1 MEPKDQLEVRSL
13 LFLERVHDKNII
25 LWYNIFG
32 WRWNI
37 MKNFRIKVA
46 SLFAILALSITM
58 VVFAAGVI
66 DHSAVLNGKVA
77 AQGLV
82 KVNDTVQEG
91 QVLVSV
97 ETLTG
102 VAPTSRAKVTGV
114 VTEVL
119 VTPGQSV
126 KTGQIVVKVESQNP

>member
-1 MEPKDQLEVRSL
+1 
-13 LFLERVHDKNII
+13 
-25 LWYNIFG
+25 
-32 WRWNI
+32 

-91 QVLVSV
+91 KVLVSV

>member
-1 MEPKDQLEVRSL
+1 
-13 LFLERVHDKNII
+13 
-25 LWYNIFG
+25 
-32 WRWNI
+32 

-91 QVLVSV
+91 QVLVSG

>member
-1 MEPKDQLEVRSL
+1 
-13 LFLERVHDKNII
+13 
-25 LWYNIFG
+25 
-32 WRWNI
+32 

-46 SLFAILALSITM
+46 SLFSILSLSITM

>member
-1 MEPKDQLEVRSL
+1 
-13 LFLERVHDKNII
+13 
-25 LWYNIFG
+25 
-32 WRWNI
+32 

-46 SLFAILALSITM
+46 SFFAILALSITM

>member
-1 MEPKDQLEVRSL
+1 M
-13 LFLERVHDKNII
+13 
-25 LWYNIFG
+25 
-32 WRWNI
+32 
-37 MKNFRIKVA
+37 A

>member
-1 MEPKDQLEVRSL
+1 
-13 LFLERVHDKNII
+13 
-25 LWYNIFG
+25 
-32 WRWNI
+32 

-119 VTPGQSV
+119 VTPGQLV

>member
-1 MEPKDQLEVRSL
+1 
-13 LFLERVHDKNII
+13 
-25 LWYNIFG
+25 
-32 WRWNI
+32 

-77 AQGLV
+77 AQVLV
-82 KVNDTVQEG
+82 KVNDTVREG

>member
-1 MEPKDQLEVRSL
+1 
-13 LFLERVHDKNII
+13 
-25 LWYNIFG
+25 
-32 WRWNI
+32 

-66 DHSAVLNGKVA
+66 DHSAVLIGKVA

>member
-1 MEPKDQLEVRSL
+1 
-13 LFLERVHDKNII
+13 
-25 LWYNIFG
+25 
-32 WRWNI
+32 

-97 ETLTG
+97 ETLTC

>member
-1 MEPKDQLEVRSL
+1 
-13 LFLERVHDKNII
+13 
-25 LWYNIFG
+25 
-32 WRWNI
+32 

>member
-1 MEPKDQLEVRSL
+1 M
-13 LFLERVHDKNII
+13 
-25 LWYNIFG
+25 
-32 WRWNI
+32 
-37 MKNFRIKVA
+37 
-46 SLFAILALSITM
+46 
-58 VVFAAGVI
+58 
-66 DHSAVLNGKVA
+66 
-77 AQGLV
+77 
-82 KVNDTVQEG
+82 
-91 QVLVSV
+91 SV

>member
-1 MEPKDQLEVRSL
+1 
-13 LFLERVHDKNII
+13 
-25 LWYNIFG
+25 
-32 WRWNI
+32 

-91 QVLVSV
+91 QVLLSV

>member
-1 MEPKDQLEVRSL
+1 
-13 LFLERVHDKNII
+13 
-25 LWYNIFG
+25 
-32 WRWNI
+32 

-126 KTGQIVVKVESQNP
+126 KTGQIVVKVEYQNP

>member
-1 MEPKDQLEVRSL
+1 
-13 LFLERVHDKNII
+13 
-25 LWYNIFG
+25 
-32 WRWNI
+32 

-97 ETLTG
+97 ESLTG